1 MHAIALP
8 PNALQ
13 YMIGGAVVLLMMAFR
28 MSRMTRQRRLRVEQL
43 WIVPAIFTIIAVLV
57 MVATPPAL
65 ADAPWLILALALGG
79 VVGWYRGKIMRIT
92 VDPETHALN
101 QSASPTAVIF
111 ILVIFA
117 IRYGVRYGLGEEAAA
132 WHISVNLL
140 TDAPLLFI
148 VGMFTLTRV
157 EMYIRAQRL
166 LREAR
171 AARPTSAAH
180 PPA

>member
-1 MHAIALP
+1 MHAVALP

-13 YMIGGAVVLLMMAFR
+13 YIVGGAFVLLMMIFR

-43 WIVPAIFTIIAVLV
+43 WIVPAIFMVIAGLVL
-57 MVATPPAL
+57 VATPPAV
-65 ADAPWLILALALGG
+65 ADAPWLIAALLLGS
-79 VVGWYRGKIMRIT
+79 VIGWYRGKAMRIT

-101 QSASPTAVIF
+101 QSASPAAVIF

-117 IRYGVRYGLGEEAAA
+117 IRFAVRYGLGEEAAA

-171 AARPTSAAH
+171 AAKANTPS
-180 PPA
+180 

>member
-1 MHAIALP
+1 MHAFALP
-8 PNALQ
+8 PHALQ
-13 YMIGGAVVLLMMAFR
+13 YIIGGAVVLAMMAFR

-43 WIVPAIFTIIAVLV
+43 WIVPAIFMVIAAIV

-65 ADAPWLILALALGG
+65 SDAPWLIGAAVFGG
-79 VVGWYRGKIMRIT
+79 VVGWYRGKTMRIT

-101 QSASPTAVIF
+101 QAASPTAIIF

-117 IRYGVRYGLGEEAAA
+117 IRYAVRYGLSEEAEA
-132 WHISVNLL
+132 WRISVNLL

-171 AARPTSAAH
+171 AAKPLSSPGTPS
-180 PPA
+180 